1 MAEAIK
7 SFLGTGW
14 GFPPEFHIT
23 PNNVEMLSDAAD
35 IESSL
40 QILLSTRPGERVM
53 LPRYGCNLDEMIF
66 EPLTTTFKTYMKD
79 LISTAI
85 LYFEPRIAVNS
96 IELDDTG
103 ELEGKILIKIDY
115 SVRTTN
121 SRFNFVYPFYKK
133 EGTEVGSQ

>member
-1 MAEAIK
+1 MSDTIK

-14 GFPPEFHIT
+14 TFPPAFSIA
-23 PNNVEMLSDAAD
+23 NNGVGMLSDAED
-35 IESSL
+35 IRSSL
-40 QILLSTRPGERVM
+40 EILLSTRPGERVM

-85 LYFEPRIAVNS
+85 LYFEPRIDVNN

-103 ELEGKILIKIDY
+103 ELEGRILI
-115 SVRTTN
+115 SVD
-121 SRFNFVYPFYKK
+121 
-133 EGTEVGSQ
+133 